1 MIELRTSS
9 PDETLAVGRRLA
21 AQLRAGDVILLTGA
35 LGCGKT
41 CLAGGIAE
49 GLGVDEPVV
58 SPSFIIMRPYLS
70 GFLPLF
76 HADVYRLTS
85 MAEFDDLELPDL
97 ARDGV
102 LIVEWGGAVEAGIPE
117 DHLEIAITI
126 DDDGDRTFRFVPHG
140 DWAKRSLE
148 AVA

>member
-21 AQLRAGDVILLTGA
+21 AQLRAGDVILLTGR

-49 GLGVDEPVV
+49 GLGVEEPVV
-58 SPSFIIMRPYLS
+58 SPSFLIMRPYRS

-76 HADVYRLTS
+76 HADVYRLSS

-97 ARDGV
+97 AREGV
-102 LIVEWGGAVEAGIPE
+102 LIVEWGGAVAAGVPD
-117 DHLEIAITI
+117 DHLEIAIAVEP
-126 DDDGDRTFRFVPHG
+126 DEARTFRFLPHG
-140 DWAKRSLE
+140 AWSKRTLE
-148 AVA
+148 ALL